1 MHWKI
6 DVGCHRCRH
15 KLWPRPDIDS
25 PKAILRGVFSFG
37 ECLFSA
43 LAALQHMNCV
53 LLVLLLH
60 CTKAPLTNRNDDA
73 KVLSSFLTHTKSA
86 YKGVFAELLHRCIPP
101 D

>member
-1 MHWKI
+1 
-6 DVGCHRCRH
+6 
-15 KLWPRPDIDS
+15 
-25 PKAILRGVFSFG
+25 
-37 ECLFSA
+37 
-43 LAALQHMNCV
+43 MNCV